1 MKELWIDL
9 QPDSPRALYEQI
21 YEYIR
26 KDIADGKISPGEK
39 LPSTRFMAKNLQ
51 ISRSTVEL
59 ALHSYASDTIFH
71 RENASGQSH
80 MEKN

>member
-39 LPSTRFMAKNLQ
+39 LPSTRFM
-51 ISRSTVEL
+51 
-59 ALHSYASDTIFH
+59 
-71 RENASGQSH
+71 GQKSANQQ
-80 MEKN
+80 EYRGTGI

>member
-9 QPDSPRALYEQI
+9 QPDSPHALYEQI

-39 LPSTRFMAKNLQ
+39 LPS
-51 ISRSTVEL
+51 
-59 ALHSYASDTIFH
+59 IFY
-71 RENASGQSH
+71 GQKSANQQ
-80 MEKN
+80 EYRGTGI

>member
-26 KDIADGKISPGEK
+26 KDIADGKISPGGK
-39 LPSTRFMAKNLQ
+39 IPVYSF
-51 ISRSTVEL
+51 
-59 ALHSYASDTIFH
+59 Y
-71 RENASGQSH
+71 GQKSANQQ
-80 MEKN
+80 EYRGTGI

>member
-26 KDIADGKISPGEK
+26 KDIANRSEE
-39 LPSTRFMAKNLQ
+39 PSC
-51 ISRSTVEL
+51 
-59 ALHSYASDTIFH
+59 
-71 RENASGQSH
+71 RERV
-80 MEKN
+80 